1 VSLIPAFEIG
11 VWNAWIFMLY
21 ILAHTTLLSLLF
33 KNASKK
39 IGSPSKL
46 PYTESENRIN
56 VFRHVIL
63 VLAFIYSVFL
73 PLRLVTAWFYIG
85 LPVYLVGLIMY
96 AIVMVNFATTP
107 PDEPVIKGLYRYSR
121 HPQYLTQSLMFI
133 GIGIA
138 SASWVFL
145 LFQIITMILINIL
158 AIPEERFCLDKY
170 GDAYREYLN
179 RTPRWVGVPRSGR

>member
-1 VSLIPAFEIG
+1 
-11 VWNAWIFMLY
+11 M
-21 ILAHTTLLSLLF
+21 
-33 KNASKK
+33 
-39 IGSPSKL
+39 
-46 PYTESENRIN
+46 
-56 VFRHVIL
+56 
-63 VLAFIYSVFL
+63 
-73 PLRLVTAWFYIG
+73 TAWFYIG

-96 AIVMVNFATTP
+96 TIVMVNFATTP

>member
-1 VSLIPAFEIG
+1 VKKKVTLVVLLATCIVLGYLSFIAWFAGFLLTKYLGSKTVGKPSKVRSYFIPLGKYRIHLHH
-11 VWNAWIFMLY
+11 W
-21 ILAHTTLLSLLF
+21 LLSSC
-33 KNASKK
+33 A
-39 IGSPSKL
+39 I
-46 PYTESENRIN
+46 I
-56 VFRHVIL
+56 VFT
-63 VLAFIYSVFL
+63 VF
-73 PLRLVTAWFYIG
+73 
-85 LPVYLVGLIMY
+85 
-96 AIVMVNFATTP
+96 
-107 PDEPVIKGLYRYSR
+107 KGLYHYSR